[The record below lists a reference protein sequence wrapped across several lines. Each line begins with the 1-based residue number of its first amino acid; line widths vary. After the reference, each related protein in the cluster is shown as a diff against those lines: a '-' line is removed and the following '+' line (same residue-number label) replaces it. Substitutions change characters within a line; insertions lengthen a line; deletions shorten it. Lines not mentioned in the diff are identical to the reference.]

1 MNFTKSF
8 IPAALALMTVALPS
22 CKDDGYWDG
31 ASVSPDAVTADE
43 QVSYSATFLPG
54 DEIPDP
60 TFELTLSRGTTEGS
74 ATIALAAA
82 MADAAGKYTLPVD
95 PGVWSVPASVTFA
108 PGQNSVTIPVTLKA
122 TEIGSYKLR
131 VSVAD
136 PSFVALGGN
145 SSWTVSATIQ
155 GSTPDPVWESM
166 GKGKYTNG
174 YFFDYVYEVEVE
186 KDVAQYSEDQLGYY
200 GHYRL
205 VAPMTEG
212 FQSEGYYEAG
222 YMEGNP
228 PAYIQFYIVAPGQTI
243 PNTDITVPDGDQYYC
258 YIPQYDTGFHNP
270 NYEGTVLALGPQNLT
285 NTTIADCAGQA
296 VLGWKTA
303 PTASNPQGEIGA
315 VGLGCYLYIVSAGG
329 GWNYL
334 RDSKTMNF
342 VFPGYSLG
350 DYSFTLAYGGHLID
364 AEKQEFLISD
374 VEITGKDVAYV
385 YTGVVKT
392 AVAAD
397 ALAAVQ
403 AAVDA
408 LGSDEPASTDLPEVT
423 KLTASGSAKFQV
435 EESGSY
441 TIAAISYDA
450 DGSAQESQTVTV
462 KFTSIND
469 MGGDTNWKTL
479 GVGEYHDD
487 ILTVA
492 YELDPDYLTYEV
504 EVQQNVNEPGRYRI
518 VNPYGKGIY
527 PYNIGD
533 LTTLDEYMEFDAT
546 NPQMVLIPAYAL
558 GNITNL
564 GTCTVYSMSYY
575 QKALGA
581 TDEDIIAA
589 GYGGTL
595 DLGII
600 TFPARCI
607 LAEFSALGKIYY
619 TNSDG
624 LTELI
629 IPDEGS
635 YTVKK
640 AHKAL
645 KSKPHTAVR
654 HKTLGKKAAANAD
667 LMKRFGLKSV
677 AKAPRKCDFGATA
690 TSFRVPMAL

>member
-8 IPAALALMTVALPS
+8 IPAALALMTVALSS

-95 PGVWSVPASVTFA
+95 PAVWSVPASVTFA

-122 TEIGSYKLR
+122 TEIGSYQLR

-155 GSTPDPVWESM
+155 GATPDPVWRSL
-166 GKGKYTNG
+166 GKGKYTNA
-174 YFFDYVYEVEVE
+174 YFFDYVYDVEVE
-186 KDVAQYSEDQLGYY
+186 IDDAAYTEDQLGYY

-205 VAPMTEG
+205 IEPMSEG
-212 FQSEGYYEAG
+212 FQSEGFYEAG

-228 PAYIQFYIVAPGQTI
+228 PAYIEFYVIAPGQTI
-243 PNTDITVPDGDQYYC
+243 PGSEIPVPEGNDYYC
-258 YIPQYDTGFHNP
+258 YVKWFDTGFHNP
-270 NYEGTVLALGPQNLT
+270 NYAGTVLSLFPQNFNGMTL
-285 NTTIADCAGQA
+285 ADCSGQA
-296 VLGWKTA
+296 VMGWINE
-303 PTASNPQGEIGA
+303 PTAANPKGDIGA
-315 VGLGCYLYIVSAGG
+315 VGLGCYLYIESAGG

-334 RDSKTMNF
+334 RQPKVMNF

-350 DYSFTLAYGGHLID
+350 DFTFTLAYGGHLID

-392 AVAAD
+392 ASQAD
-397 ALAAVQ
+397 AVAAVQ

-408 LGSDEPASTDLPEVT
+408 LGSDEPASTDLPEVA

-435 EESGSY
+435 EESGNY

-450 DGSAQESQTVTV
+450 DGSAQESQAVTV

-469 MGGDTNWKTL
+469 MGGDPNWKSL

-487 ILTVA
+487 ILTFA
-492 YELDPDYLTYEV
+492 YNLNPDYLTYEV
-504 EVQQNVNEPGRYRI
+504 EVQQNINEPGRYRI
-518 VNPYGKGIY
+518 VNPYEKGIY
-527 PYNIGD
+527 PYNLTD
-533 LTTLDEYMEFDAT
+533 LTTIDEYMEFDAT
-546 NPQMVLIPAYAL
+546 NPQAVKIPLYIL
-558 GNITNL
+558 GKIEGL
-564 GTCTVYSMSYY
+564 GTMNVISKSYY
-575 QKALGA
+575 AQLQGF
-581 TDEDIIAA
+581 TDEQIIAN
-589 GYGGTL
+589 GFGGTL

-600 TFPARCI
+600 TFPANGI
-607 LAEFSALGKIYY
+607 WWQMPDNSNYSDGWYG
-619 TNSDG
+619 TNADG

-629 IPDEGS
+629 IPDEDS

-640 AHKAL
+640 AHKAV
-645 KSKPHTAVR
+645 KSKPHTSARHKAVR
-654 HKTLGKKAAANAD
+654 KGSKQSKG
-667 LMKRFGLKSV
+667 FGLKSV
-677 AKAPRKCDFGATA
+677 VKAPRKCDFGATA
-690 TSFRVPMAL
+690 TTFRVPMAL